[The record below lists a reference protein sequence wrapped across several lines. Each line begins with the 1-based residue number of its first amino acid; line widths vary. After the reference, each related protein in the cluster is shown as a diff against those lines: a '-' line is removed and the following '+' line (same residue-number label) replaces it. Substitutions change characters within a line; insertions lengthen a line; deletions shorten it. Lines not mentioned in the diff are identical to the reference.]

1 MVADEHPNADV
12 LATNQPEQEQ
22 EQHGRG
28 RGEAVEGATDAD
40 HHDDKPVT
48 HAGDTASPPPI
59 AKLKERHNINTSI
72 ASSPKGIGGGISDEN
87 ATLAA
92 LAAASSSSLPISPS
106 SDNLLDNIGNG
117 RSSPTVQ
124 DHIDDSSPSFML
136 VASLRAQITDL
147 KSQVT
152 SLNSKLVTSY
162 IRHGDLED
170 ELHDFKARDAVTQ
183 QRLQE
188 LEQNNKRWERE
199 IEGGGWVERDHVQGE
214 MQRLMTQVLA
224 ETASRETAVQAHSAL
239 ETEIESLT
247 STLFDEANKMV
258 VHERIARAKA
268 EEKMVSFDE
277 QTQAMQGVIDGVQTN
292 LRETV
297 TRLEEKELEV
307 KMLRKKLAD
316 AGISVDE
323 AEGSSS
329 TTDAVD
335 GSELAVTVSD
345 GVSVTPVVGSG
356 TPTALTSARTPKLDV
371 LAPRLLNSVQPY
383 HEFLAFV
390 TYLRQLRVSVLSKPL
405 DSPSYS
411 HSLATR
417 SFSTGASTHTP
428 TNSTG
433 SLPSAHPSQ
442 LLAPHLPLSTHLSQP
457 FLKRCIEE
465 DSDPS
470 LRLDLAPG
478 LGFLSRRNVAQAIYD
493 GQLVIEPLSF
503 GATLPS
509 ANCALC
515 GIALERW
522 SAGASVTKPTILPS
536 NAASVGASVNS
547 TMRKVW
553 GSGSWIT
560 GGGSST
566 SSAGTATPPHQ
577 PEPVST
583 STIKDFTLPQP
594 TTLDGRRLHVHV
606 FRVNDSSTSK
616 YALCP
621 LYCLGRLRSV
631 CEFWTY
637 VRALERGLL
646 VEEGFKFVRGRGS
659 SILDASTSSAN
670 LPEKVNIAVEEEQRK
685 VEETEKAKMNGLG
698 LAEVET
704 GPADKVVND
713 EDKTRKDAEPTKE
726 TEAAKASERAEEHG
740 ATEEEDKDDEFVDTN
755 ESEPAD
761 AKTDGE
767 NKEATLEEKNIEDA
781 SASKSKAPDSTKS
794 TSPALTKPA
803 LPKRSAARSPVLT
816 PASPHSDQPTSPVP
830 RDSPQ
835 AFDSQSLPPPPP
847 PRRPAGPSPRHPS
860 TAPKLIT
867 TVEDVLASA
876 PGWEDVCWSEVVR
889 LKESVFWTR
898 MAAFGRK
905 GEALEPRKAEVGS
918 IEF

>member
-1 MVADEHPNADV
+1 MVADEHPNGDEP
-12 LATNQPEQEQ
+12 ATNQPEQHEQ
-22 EQHGRG
+22 Q
-28 RGEAVEGATDAD
+28 EAVEGTIDTED
-40 HHDDKPVT
+40 HDDKPPAQGNNTSSPAVT
-48 HAGDTASPPPI
+48 KIKTGHNRNKSTASS
-59 AKLKERHNINTSI
+59 H
-72 ASSPKGIGGGISDEN
+72 KGSAGGINDEN
-87 ATLAA
+87 ATLAALA

-106 SDNLLDNIGNG
+106 SDNLHHGIDNG
-117 RSSPTVQ
+117 SASPTAQ
-124 DHIDDSSPSFML
+124 DHIDESSPSFML

-162 IRHGDLED
+162 TRHGDLED

-183 QRLQE
+183 KRLQE

-297 TRLEEKELEV
+297 TRLEDKEAEV

-316 AGISVDE
+316 AGISVE
-323 AEGSSS
+323 ETEGSP
-329 TTDAVD
+329 TMAEAVE
-335 GSELAVTVSD
+335 GSELAVIVSD
-345 GVSVTPVVGSG
+345 GVSFRPLVGSG
-356 TPTALTSARTPKLDV
+356 TPTALTSTRTPKLDLV
-371 LAPRLLNSVQPY
+371 SPRLLNSVQPF

-417 SFSTGASTHTP
+417 SFSTGASIHTP
-428 TNSTG
+428 TNSAG
-433 SLPSAHPSQ
+433 SLPSTNPSQ
-442 LLAPHLPLSTHLSQP
+442 LLAPHLPLSAHLSQP

-522 SAGASVTKPTILPS
+522 SAGASVAKPTILPS

-566 SSAGTATPPHQ
+566 SSSGTATPPHQ
-577 PEPVST
+577 TESISAST
-583 STIKDFTLPQP
+583 TKDYTLPQP

-621 LYCLGRLRSV
+621 LYCLGRLRAV

-659 SILDASTSSAN
+659 SILDTSTSSAN
-670 LPEKVNIAVEEEQRK
+670 LPEKVNIAVEAEEGK
-685 VEETEKAKMNGLG
+685 GEEKGEETMEGLG
-698 LAEVET
+698 LTEVET
-704 GPADKVVND
+704 GPAVK
-713 EDKTRKDAEPTKE
+713 EAKDE
-726 TEAAKASERAEEHG
+726 TEASKDTEATKDGEVVKGSEPNKEEGAAEED
-740 ATEEEDKDDEFVDTN
+740 DKDDEFVDTN
-755 ESEPAD
+755 ESEEAETN
-761 AKTDGE
+761 TDGE
-767 NKEATLEEKNIEDA
+767 SKEAKSEEKRIEEG
-781 SASKSKAPDSTKS
+781 SESKGDTESTKS
-794 TSPALTKPA
+794 ASPVLTKPP

-816 PASPHSDQPTSPVP
+816 SASPLSDRPMSPVP

-835 AFDSQSLPPPPP
+835 AFHSQSLPPPLPL
-847 PRRPAGPSPRHPS
+847 PRRAAGPPPRHPS
-860 TAPKLIT
+860 TAPRLIT

-889 LKESVFWTR
+889 LKEAVFWTR

-905 GEALEPRKAEVGS
+905 GEALEPRKVEVGS
-918 IEF
+918 IET